1 MFGENGPPCNKRF
14 QMPGHKFNGHA
25 KFTILDKI

>member
-1 MFGENGPPCNKRF
+1 MMFGENGPPCNKGF

-25 KFTILDKI
+25 KFTYYA